1 MTIAR
6 KYQVAW
12 IMLVGFLAAPL
23 YGQAEESPPR
33 DQPQRGGR
41 VEQRDRPERRVE
53 RPAGQSPL
61 TERQRALLADFSSA
75 VHAVAE
81 SVQQSVVHVE
91 VTDGGKAVRRPG
103 GAGRTPRGGDEGDDE
118 GDNDN
123 SQLPENLR
131 DFLRRFGGQLPPG
144 FEIPEMPQ
152 ERIRRGLG
160 SGIVYDDKGHILTNN
175 HVVGGAGRINVVT
188 TDGREFDAKVVG
200 TDPLTDVAV
209 IEVKTKELKPAQ
221 FGDSSK
227 MEVGDLVLAVGNPFG
242 LDYSVT
248 QGIISAVGRNRLQLG
263 NIYYQDF
270 LQTDAAINP
279 GNSGGPLVNMD
290 GQVIGLNTAIATQTG
305 QYAGVGFSIPAN
317 MAQRIADILIEKG
330 KVIRGWLGV
339 QIKDLNLGMAESF
352 KYPEGKNGVL
362 VDYVVPDSP
371 AEKAG
376 FKRGDII
383 MRMKGQPVKNA
394 TQLQTAVTLTAPGEK
409 VKFQVWR
416 DEKAVDLEATLGELK
431 ESYLQRAMGGE
442 GFGGA
447 PGAPEKF
454 ESEELGVTVVT
465 PTSEQAK
472 KFGWTEVPK
481 GALVIN
487 VDPAGE
493 AQTLNIQPGDV
504 IVSVQSQTIEGADGL
519 REALKK
525 VSIAE
530 GFRMYVLSS
539 PKRGGGG
546 QYVYVQRG

>member
-6 KYQVAW
+6 KYPVVW
-12 IMLVGFLAAPL
+12 IMLVGFLAAPVW
-23 YGQAEESPPR
+23 GQAEDNPSR
-33 DQPQRGGR
+33 DLPQRGGR
-41 VEQRDRPERRVE
+41 VEQRDPRQAERQPGRP
-53 RPAGQSPL
+53 SL
-61 TERQRALLADFSSA
+61 TERQRALLADLSSA
-75 VHAVAE
+75 IHAVAD
-81 SVQQSVVHVE
+81 SVQQSVVHIE
-91 VTDGGKAVRRPG
+91 VTDGGKAARRSG
-103 GAGRTPRGGDEGDDE
+103 GVGRSPRGRDEGEDEGDDSS
-118 GDNDN
+118 

-144 FEIPEMPQ
+144 FEFPEIPE
-152 ERIRRGLG
+152 RVRRGLG
-160 SGIVYDDKGHILTNN
+160 SGIVYDNKGHILTNN

-188 TDGREFDAKVVG
+188 TDGREFEAKVVG

-209 IEVKTKELKPAQ
+209 IEVKTKELTPAR

-263 NIYYQDF
+263 SIYYQDF

-290 GQVIGLNTAIATQTG
+290 GEVIGLNTAIATQTG
-305 QYAGVGFSIPAN
+305 QYAGVGFAIPSN
-317 MAQRIADILIEKG
+317 MAKRIADILIEKG
-330 KVIRGWLGV
+330 KVVRGWLGV
-339 QIKDLNLGMAESF
+339 QIKDLNLGLAESF

-376 FKRGDII
+376 FKRGDIV
-383 MRMKGQPVKNA
+383 MRMQGQPVKNA

-416 DEKAVDLEATLGELK
+416 DEKTVQLEATLGELK
-431 ESYLQRAMGGE
+431 ESYLQRSLGGE

-447 PGAPEKF
+447 PGVPEKF

-465 PTSEQAK
+465 PTLEQAK
-472 KFGWTEVPK
+472 KFGWTEAPK
-481 GALVIN
+481 GAMVID
-487 VDPAGE
+487 VDPGGE
-493 AQTLNIQPGDV
+493 LATSVRPGDV
-504 IVSVQSQTIEGADGL
+504 IESVQNQKIEGADDL
-519 REALKK
+519 RQALEK
-525 VSIAE
+525 VSLAD
-530 GFRMYVLSS
+530 GFRMYVRIS